1 MRCPAAPCQHEG
13 QYCWQDPI
21 GRKHYQ
27 LETHHLRTL
36 AKYVEQG
43 GILEF
48 HGDIPDN
55 VREQLYGEERQRLLK
70 QNKSTNSVA
79 PGSILLQINI
89 IVLLSQLSQPAGSS
103 SRTSEPAPNL
113 IGDDLNDVPG
123 LLEAAVGEYGT
134 WHPSRASQRHMYK
147 LIAIGRTSDCSGGS
161 AKSGL
166 WIL

>member
-1 MRCPAAPCQHEG
+1 M
-13 QYCWQDPI
+13 
-21 GRKHYQ
+21 
-27 LETHHLRTL
+27 
-36 AKYVEQG
+36 
-43 GILEF
+43 EF

-55 VREQLYGEERQRLLK
+55 VREQLYAEERQRLLK

-79 PGSILLQINI
+79 PGSTLLQINI

-134 WHPSRASQRHMYK
+134 WHPSRVGTENYRDNIRKARD
-147 LIAIGRTSDCSGGS
+147 IALEQCFDIVQICEES
-161 AKSGL
+161 
-166 WIL
+166 